1 MRVCVAVY
9 EYRNG
14 SETRAFDSE
23 EAALEW
29 RTSIAKEN
37 WESQFPGK
45 DQPGTDLIADEYFAL
60 MTDLRD
66 CEESFSTEMIELE
79 SPTSGASPVS
89 LTVPTVHLNGTSR
102 EELLR
107 QVQDAGHAVFQ
118 ARDVLAKASPNARD
132 YYPQGERAYP
142 AARAEHDRRAR
153 ALLAVEEELSQLA
166 EAIAD
171 A

>member
-1 MRVCVAVY
+1 MRICVAVY
-9 EYRNG
+9 EHRSG
-14 SETRAFDSE
+14 SETRAFESE

-29 RTSIAKEN
+29 RTSIAKWN

-66 CEESFSTEMIELE
+66 CDESFSTEMIELE
-79 SPTSGASPVS
+79 STTSEASPIS

-107 QVQDAGHAVFQ
+107 QLQDAWQAVFQ
-118 ARDVLAKASPNARD
+118 ARDALAKASPNARD
-132 YYPQGERAYP
+132 YYPQGEHAYP
-142 AARAEHDRRAR
+142 DRRAR
-153 ALLAVEEELSQLA
+153 ALLAVEQEISRLA

>member
-9 EYRNG
+9 EYRSG
-14 SETRAFDSE
+14 SETRAFYSE

-37 WESQFPGK
+37 WEAQFPGK
-45 DQPGTDLIADEYFAL
+45 DQPGTDLVADEYFAL

-79 SPTSGASPVS
+79 STTSEASPVS

-107 QVQDAGHAVFQ
+107 QVQDAWHAVWQ
-118 ARDVLAKASPNARD
+118 ARDALAKISPNARD
-132 YYPQGERAYP
+132 YYPQGMSAFP
-142 AARAEHDRRAR
+142 AAVREHDRRAR
-153 ALLAVEEELSQLA
+153 ALLEVQEELSQLA